1 MQTIQNPIDKADFPR
16 FGTPQDQLRFLLGYA
31 VLAPSARNTQPWLW
45 QIEGDEVTLRADE
58 TRILPALDPLGRELF
73 ISCGAALGH
82 LCLAIHGVGH
92 APLVQLFPDRDQPDL
107 LARVR
112 LASFRPPT
120 DDDKLLFGF
129 ITERHTHRGPFEE
142 RALSPELLQT
152 LEHEAQ
158 QEGASLYVAQ
168 TEEER
173 GALIN
178 LIERGDLIQNSNP
191 RARRDVADWIAPHG
205 DRDDGIPASAL
216 GIGDL
221 LSHLAPLATRVFDR
235 GEAIADKDVKLADNA
250 PVLAVLC
257 TPQDGPESW
266 LDAGQ
271 ALSRVL
277 LRARASG
284 VWASFFNQPVE
295 VDEVWVSLR
304 RIVGT
309 SRFPQLIFRLGYAQ
323 PVPATPRRPLSEVT
337 NIHDLPFDSDEVD
350 PLAGKI

>member
-1 MQTIQNPIDKADFPR
+1 M
-16 FGTPQDQLRFLLGYA
+16 
-31 VLAPSARNTQPWLW
+31 
-45 QIEGDEVTLRADE
+45 
-58 TRILPALDPLGRELF
+58 PALDSQGRELI

-92 APLVQLFPDRDQPDL
+92 APLVQLFPDSKQPDL

-112 LASFRPPT
+112 LASHRPPT

-129 ITERHTHRGPFEE
+129 ITERHTQRGQFED

-152 LEHEAQ
+152 LQSEAEQ
-158 QEGASLYVAQ
+158 
-168 TEEER
+168 ER
-173 GALIN
+173 GDLID

-191 RARRDVADWIAPHG
+191 FARRDVADWIAPHG
-205 DRDDGIPASAL
+205 ERDDGIPASAL
-216 GIGDL
+216 GMGDL
-221 LSHLAPLATRVFDR
+221 LSHIAPFAMRAFDR
-235 GEAIADKDVKLADNA
+235 GEAIAAKDVKLADNA

-257 TPQDGPESW
+257 TPQDGTESW

-295 VDEVWVSLR
+295 VDEVWVGLR
-304 RIVGT
+304 RIVGA

-323 PVPATPRRPLSEVT
+323 PVPATPRRPLGEVT
-337 NIHDLPFDSDEVD
+337 NIHDSPFDSNEIDH
-350 PLAGKI
+350 LAGKI